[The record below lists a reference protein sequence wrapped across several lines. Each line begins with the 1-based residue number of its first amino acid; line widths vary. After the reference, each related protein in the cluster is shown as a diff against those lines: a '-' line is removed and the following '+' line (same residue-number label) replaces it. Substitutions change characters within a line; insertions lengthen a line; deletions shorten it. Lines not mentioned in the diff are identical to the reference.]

1 MSRAKTLLES
11 LWIISIII
19 PPKVRV
25 PRKRRIILLFLESPH
40 HLLVPNRIV
49 RWLVVGATLKKW
61 PPGNTGVTAP
71 RGKRRKDL
79 GNKFWWVGLVRF
91 VWGRMK
97 RSGRFVETTVQ
108 VK

>member
-1 MSRAKTLLES
+1 MSRAKTLQES
-11 LWIISIII
+11 VWITSIII

-25 PRKRRIILLFLESPH
+25 RRKRSIIPLFLESPH

-79 GNKFWWVGLVRF
+79 GNKFLV
-91 VWGRMK
+91 
-97 RSGRFVETTVQ
+97 GRFGSICLGTYET
-108 VK
+108 KWKIC